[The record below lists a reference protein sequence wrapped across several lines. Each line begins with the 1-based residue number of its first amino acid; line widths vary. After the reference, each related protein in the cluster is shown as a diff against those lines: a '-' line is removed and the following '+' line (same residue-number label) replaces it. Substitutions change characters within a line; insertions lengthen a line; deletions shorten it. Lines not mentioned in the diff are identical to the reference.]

1 MPELGGVGPV
11 DRRMLGL
18 RRRNRKQALVLEK
31 KAADDT
37 QGSSGLRRR
46 KRKQA
51 LGFREEGSRRNASE
65 RVGAAVVA
73 VVADVVAGVG
83 ADYED
88 PHSYVHSCT
97 AALYLREQCL
107 RTRVRQVGR
116 REEERQRLLQQARR
130 RLQRGSQSRVV
141 TARCY

>member
-51 LGFREEGSRRNASE
+51 LVSEKKAADETQAKGLVLLLLLLLLMLLLVLVLILKTRTAMYTAVQLPFTCASSACGLECDRSAAGRKNASDCCSRPVVVCRE
-65 RVGAAVVA
+65 AAR
-73 VVADVVAGVG
+73 AGW
-83 ADYED
+83 
-88 PHSYVHSCT
+88 
-97 AALYLREQCL
+97 
-107 RTRVRQVGR
+107 
-116 REEERQRLLQQARR
+116 
-130 RLQRGSQSRVV
+130 
-141 TARCY
+141 